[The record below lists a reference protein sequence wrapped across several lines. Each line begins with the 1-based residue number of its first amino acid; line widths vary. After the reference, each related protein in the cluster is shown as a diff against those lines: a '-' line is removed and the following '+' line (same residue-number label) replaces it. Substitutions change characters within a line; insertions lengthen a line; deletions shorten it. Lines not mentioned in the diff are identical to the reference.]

1 MWCNFFLDAKRIPPN
16 WDQLMK
22 LSCVP
27 SVLIT
32 QEIWTRYV
40 ARCPVEVAPE
50 DESYRDQDAD
60 NDNGGADEGV
70 ENSGTDEGDWQRQ
83 AKCLVLQMLEACGRD
98 ESMKRQVLDH
108 LEAVVQDVQLMVQ
121 ETSGATRASGARMR
135 PFYDR

>member
-1 MWCNFFLDAKRIPPN
+1 MWSNFILDAKRIPRN
-16 WDQLMK
+16 WDDLMK

-32 QEIWTRYV
+32 REIWTRYV

-60 NDNGGADEGV
+60 YDGGADDNDEH
-70 ENSGTDEGDWQRQ
+70 SGTDEQDWQRQ
-83 AKCLVLQMLEACGRD
+83 AKCLVLQMLDACGRD
-98 ESMKRQVLDH
+98 ESMKKQVLDH
-108 LEAVVQDVQLMVQ
+108 LETVVQDVQLMVQ
-121 ETSGATRASGARMR
+121 ETSGATRASGARIR